1 MKTAARVITG
11 SVRAKAGATDGG
23 ERMMASGQPLGVGV
37 TAGLTEGRGYYK
49 PIRVSPEE
57 PQMLMWLNPQ
67 YGIDYRIITNLD
79 WQII

>member
-11 SVRAKAGATDGG
+11 SVRAKAVVIDTDG
-23 ERMMASGQPLGVGV
+23 RTRAAAQPLGVGIA
-37 TAGLTEGRGYYK
+37 AGLTDGRNYYK
-49 PIRVSPEE
+49 PIRVKPEE
-57 PQMLMWLNPQ
+57 AQTLMWLTPQ